1 VSRKKHFQ
9 CQIIYVTSQD
19 RKDVVFVIV
28 IFTLRILLV
37 HVALQDLEQ
46 NREAKE
52 CGNKVDLQ
60 WKMCLEATIT
70 GT

>member
-1 VSRKKHFQ
+1 M
-9 CQIIYVTSQD
+9 
-19 RKDVVFVIV
+19 VFVIV

-46 NREAKE
+46 NHEAKDY
-52 CGNKVDLQ
+52 GNKVDLQ
-60 WKMCLEATIT
+60 WKMGLEAIIT

>member
-1 VSRKKHFQ
+1 
-9 CQIIYVTSQD
+9 
-19 RKDVVFVIV
+19 VVFVIV

-46 NREAKE
+46 NHEAKDY
-52 CGNKVDLQ
+52 GNQVDLQ
-60 WKMCLEATIT
+60 WKMGLEAIIT

>member
-1 VSRKKHFQ
+1 MTREKQSQ
-9 CQIIYVTSQD
+9 CQIIYATSQD

-46 NREAKE
+46 NHEAKDY
-52 CGNKVDLQ
+52 GNKVDLQ
-60 WKMCLEATIT
+60 WKMDLEAIIT

>member
-1 VSRKKHFQ
+1 MTREKQSQ
-9 CQIIYVTSQD
+9 CQIIYATSQD
-19 RKDVVFVIV
+19 RKDGVFVIV

-46 NREAKE
+46 NHEAKDY
-52 CGNKVDLQ
+52 GNKVDLQ
-60 WKMCLEATIT
+60 WKMGLEAIIT